1 MINALK
7 YKIFNNLYLIY
18 FFLFFFLPAKECV
31 SQIQSTFIQ
40 SHINLDG
47 LLNESAWENAEP
59 VTDFTQ
65 RELIEGAPATEKTAV
80 RVVYDEENLYIG
92 VICFDSEPDK
102 IIHKE
107 LKLDGGIKSDDRI
120 DIAIDTYHDKRM
132 GYFFVVNPNGARL
145 DATFLSS
152 SRVGNGEN
160 PINIEW
166 DGIWDAKARIMDY
179 GWSCEIVIPFKT
191 LRFPATD
198 TQIWGINFMRAIRRK
213 NEEVLWR
220 GWERNDGIFKLSK
233 AGTLLIS
240 KPLESSRQ
248 LDVKPYI
255 LSGAEKNL
263 NRNLDDTFKY
273 GLDLKFG
280 ITSNTTL
287 ALTTKTDFAQI
298 ESDKEIINLTRF
310 DISYP
315 EKRDFF
321 LEGADLFEFKQGMMN
336 IFYTRRIGLTPER
349 KGLPILG
356 GAKLVQK
363 TGSYRMGVMTIQ
375 TEEGHDYPSANYTV
389 ARVKKDVFEQ
399 SYIGFMG
406 TSILDADGHDNQ
418 VYGTDFILRTD
429 TFLGNKN
436 FEIQGYLTGSVTD
449 GKAHESMAGRLFF
462 NYPNDLISTFI
473 LYHAFGNKFNPE
485 MGFISRDPGIQQY
498 MFIFNYTPRPSIPF
512 VKKLNFQ
519 PIYFNYYAN
528 TKNKLISR
536 TVSTQPFGLISDTDD
551 ELGFTIQ
558 NEYDYIEEIFPIFDD
573 VIIPRGGYEWWN
585 YEINFES
592 SKSRTVSFEIDTQW
606 GDFYNG
612 KRDGLNVE
620 CTFKTSRYYALSA
633 DVRYNNISIGNR
645 HFDTKE
651 YGSRLAVDL
660 STHLSSSTFVQWNNQ
675 TKELNVNF
683 RIRYIPKIGSDVYI
697 VYNHLMDED
706 DEFRT
711 LQNAG
716 MFKVDYTYRF

>member
-1 MINALK
+1 LSNTPVNI
-7 YKIFNNLYLIY
+7 IFSKLYLIY
-18 FFLFFFLPAKECV
+18 FLLLFFLSTEECAC
-31 SQIQSTFIQ
+31 QIHSTFIQ

-47 LLNESAWENAEP
+47 LLNESAWGKAEP
-59 VTDFTQ
+59 ITDFTQ
-65 RELIEGAPATEKTAV
+65 RELIEGASATEKTEV

-92 VICFDSEPDK
+92 VICFDSEPEK

-107 LKLDGGIKSDDRI
+107 LKLDGDIINDDRI

-132 GYFFVVNPNGARL
+132 GFFFVVNPNGARL

-152 SRVGNGEN
+152 NRVKKGES
-160 PINIEW
+160 PVNIEW

-179 GWSCEIVIPFKT
+179 GWSCEIVMPFKT

-198 TQIWGINFMRAIRRK
+198 TQTWGINFMRAIRRK

-220 GWERNDGIFKLSK
+220 SWGRNDGIFKLSK
-233 AGTLLIS
+233 AGTLFINT
-240 KPLESSRQ
+240 PLESSRQ
-248 LDVKPYI
+248 LDLKPYI
-255 LSGAEKNL
+255 LSGTEKNL
-263 NRNLDDTFKY
+263 NHDLNDTFKY
-273 GLDLKFG
+273 GLDIKYG

-321 LEGADLFEFKQGMMN
+321 LEGAELFEFKQGMTN

-349 KGLPILG
+349 EGLPILG

-363 TGSYRMGVMTIQ
+363 TGSYRMGVLTIQ
-375 TEEGHDYPSANYTV
+375 TEEDHGYPSANYTV

-399 SYIGFMG
+399 SYIGFIG
-406 TSILDADGHDNQ
+406 TSILDTDGHDNQ
-418 VYGTDFILRTD
+418 VYGTDFIFRTD
-429 TFLGNKN
+429 TFLGDKN

-462 NYPNDLISTFI
+462 NYPNDLINTFI
-473 LYHAFGNKFNPE
+473 LYHAFGNNFDPE

-498 MFIFNYTPRPSIPF
+498 MFIFDYTPRPSIPF
-512 VKKLNFQ
+512 IKKLDFQ
-519 PIYFNYYAN
+519 PIYFNYYAD

-536 TVSTQPFGLISDTDD
+536 IVKTQPFGFISETDD
-551 ELGFTIQ
+551 KFGFTIQ
-558 NEYDYIEEIFPIFDD
+558 NEYDYIEKIFPIFDN
-573 VIIPRGGYEWWN
+573 VIIPQGGYEWWN
-585 YEINFES
+585 YEINFVS
-592 SKSRTVSFEIDTQW
+592 SKSRAISLEIETQW
-606 GDFYNG
+606 GNFYNG
-612 KRDGLNVE
+612 TRDMFNVE
-620 CTFKTSRYYALSA
+620 CTYKTSRYYALSA

-645 HFDTKE
+645 YFDTKE
-651 YGSRLAVDL
+651 YGGRLMVDL
-660 STHLSSSTFVQWNNQ
+660 STRLSSSTFIQWNNK
-675 TKELNVNF
+675 TKEVNANF
-683 RIRYIPKIGSDVYI
+683 RIRYIPKIGSDIYI
-697 VYNHLMDED
+697 VYNHLLDEND
-706 DEFRT
+706 KFRT
-711 LQNAG
+711 LQNTG